1 MYTEGR
7 SRSSRCNI
15 QLEFGGKTFHCRAR
29 WQQQHPGNC
38 RHQGVLFGRFFC
50 SFLRFAFSSSCILV
64 HSVHQTSHASAAS
77 SSVSCFAVLYVLH
90 SNRFFLGFAHS
101 LTALPSSYV
110 HSLLFTRSSSFIHFN
125 APHPSALQSVYSLL
139 QLGDSSG

>member
-1 MYTEGR
+1 MRSMYTEGR

-38 RHQGVLFGRFFC
+38 RHQGVLFGSFF
-50 SFLRFAFSSSCILV
+50 LLFSTFCL